1 MVNWAQPAGQV
12 REALGGV
19 EGGVDPQSWGRPTC
33 FLASRHSA
41 SQSGIKSPPHPLGVE
56 VSRSSLCTLLKNALS
71 FRGKKT
77 PSSWKEPAFSCSL
90 GSSATHAA
98 PFWVTQPQSQG
109 LQGEQSADRRRER
122 GEWKSALYAQ
132 SSARGTTQNLK
143 EPFSRVTAGTCF
155 RGVYVFYG

>member
-12 REALGGV
+12 CEALGGV
-19 EGGVDPQSWGRPTC
+19 GGGVDLQSWGRPTC

-71 FRGKKT
+71 FRGKET
-77 PSSWKEPAFSCSL
+77 PSSWKESAFSCSL

-98 PFWVTQPQSQG
+98 PFWVTH
-109 LQGEQSADRRRER
+109 RRTRRSRESR
-122 GEWKSALYAQ
+122 VRIAAAREVSGRARCMHTV
-132 SSARGTTQNLK
+132 ARGAPRKTERSPSHAWL
-143 EPFSRVTAGTCF
+143 
-155 RGVYVFYG
+155 RGLASGDSVFYA